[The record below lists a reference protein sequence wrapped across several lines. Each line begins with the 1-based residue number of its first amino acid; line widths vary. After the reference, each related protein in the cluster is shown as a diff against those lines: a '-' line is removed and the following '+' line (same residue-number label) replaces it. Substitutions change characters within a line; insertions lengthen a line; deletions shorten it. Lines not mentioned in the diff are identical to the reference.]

1 MMLSKKESNSELIQI
16 MLDYQDKLN
25 TELKGEDWKSQNL
38 QWYRAIWIECAE
50 LMDCFPW
57 KWWAKVETDLDNAL
71 IEIVD
76 IWHFI
81 LSWSL
86 QQDYPL
92 AITLGIIE
100 YAKTTTKGELSIE
113 KITEGI
119 ELLAKYALDKDFV
132 GTIYAFYSLLSNF
145 SCGIKTLA
153 KIYFGKNTLNY
164 FRKLKGIQEGTYNR
178 YWNGVEDNKVMLR
191 LIKEVKAD
199 IREVEEFQKELMSLL
214 EKEYQKHFQTS
225 KQI

>member
-1 MMLSKKESNSELIQI
+1 MALSKKESDSELIQI

-25 TELKGEDWKSQNL
+25 TELKGKDWRSQNF
-38 QWYRAIWIECAE
+38 QWHRAIWIECAE

-71 IEIVD
+71 IEAVD
-76 IWHFI
+76 VWHFI

-86 QQDYPL
+86 QKDYPL
-92 AITLGIIE
+92 AVTLGIIE
-100 YAKTTTKGELSIE
+100 RAKTTTKGELSIE

-119 ELLAKYALDKDFV
+119 ELLAKYALDKDV
-132 GTIYAFYSLLSNF
+132 TGTIYTFYSLLSNF

-153 KIYFGKNTLNY
+153 RVYFGKNILNY
-164 FRKLKGIQEGTYNR
+164 FRKLKGIQEGTYDG

-191 LIKEVKAD
+191 LIKEVKVD
-199 IREVEEFQKELMSLL
+199 VREVEKFREELTNLL
-214 EKEYQKHFQTS
+214 EKEYQKRRGS
-225 KQI
+225 SS

>member
-1 MMLSKKESNSELIQI
+1 MMLSRKESDSELIQI

-25 TELKGEDWKSQNL
+25 TELKGKDWKNQNF

-57 KWWAKVETDLDNAL
+57 KWWAKVETDLENAL

-86 QQDYPL
+86 QKDYPL

-119 ELLAKYALDKDFV
+119 ELLAKYALDKDIT
-132 GTIYAFYSLLSNF
+132 GTIYTFYSLLSNF

-191 LIKEVKAD
+191 LIKEVKTD
-199 IREVEEFQKELMSLL
+199 VKEVEEFQNELMSLL
-214 EKEYQKHFQTS
+214 EKEYQKHFQAS
-225 KQI
+225 K